1 MATMLSETQTLS
13 ISPTLNKLAAGET
26 LSRSDAAEVMDAV
39 MTGVVPPVQIA
50 ALLTALRMRG
60 ETVDEVTGFAETMRA
75 HSLKVELPDGAPA
88 VDTCGTGGDA
98 ACSFNVST
106 TAAFVVAGAG
116 ARVAKH
122 GNRSM
127 TSQCGSADLLEALG
141 AVISLTPEA
150 VTQSVERSG
159 MGFMFAQS
167 YHPAMRH
174 VAPVRRELGIRTVF
188 NILGPLTNPAG
199 VKRQVVGVSNPSLAG
214 LMAGVL
220 GNLGAERVLI
230 VSSAD
235 GMDELTLAGPNSVTE
250 FDAEHGGVRTYEL
263 DGMELG
269 MRRAA
274 RDDLR
279 GGDPQENVRI
289 TRAVLDGEAGAYRD
303 TVLLN
308 AGAALYAAGA
318 VGAIAEGVERAAIS
332 IDSGAAARAASA
344 FVEATQAL
352 AEEPVNR

>member
-1 MATMLSETQTLS
+1 MATIASETQTLS
-13 ISPTLNKLAAGET
+13 IVPTLNRLAAGET
-26 LSRSDAAEVMDAV
+26 LSRSEAAEVMDAV

-50 ALLTALRMRG
+50 GLLTALRMRG
-60 ETVDEVTGFAETMRA
+60 ETVDEVTGFAETMRS
-75 HSLKVELPDGAPA
+75 HSLRVELPAGAPV

-116 ARVAKH
+116 VRVAKH

-150 VTQSVERSG
+150 VAASIERAG

-174 VAPVRRELGIRTVF
+174 VGPVRRELGIRTVF

-199 VKRQVVGVSNPSLAG
+199 VKRQVVGVSTPAVAT
-214 LMAGVL
+214 LMAEVL

-250 FDAEHGGVRTYEL
+250 FDAERGECRTYAF

-269 MRRAA
+269 LGRAT

-279 GGDPQENVRI
+279 GGDPQENLRI
-289 TRAVLDGEAGAYRD
+289 TRSVLHGQHGAYRD

-308 AGAALYAAGA
+308 AGAALYAAC
-318 VGAIAEGVERAAIS
+318 VVTSIADGVEQAAES
-332 IDSGAAARAASA
+332 IDSGKAARAAA
-344 FVEATQAL
+344 DFVAATQAL
-352 AEEPVNR
+352 AQGADPQ